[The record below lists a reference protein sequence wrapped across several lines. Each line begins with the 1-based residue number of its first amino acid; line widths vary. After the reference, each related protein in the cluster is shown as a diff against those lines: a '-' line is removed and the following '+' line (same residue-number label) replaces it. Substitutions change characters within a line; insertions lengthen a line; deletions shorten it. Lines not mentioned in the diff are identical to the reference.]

1 MTILTNKSLSKNEAI
16 NKKVLDGP
24 KDNRFVQTVRGIL
37 NPLYYL
43 ERNYKTSVAIFTGK
57 FTNFPPQVIISNPQA
72 IQEIFTADSKLF
84 ESGTGNQIAL
94 PLVGS
99 NSLLLLD
106 GDRHL
111 QQRKLLMPPF
121 HGERMKAYGQIIR
134 NTTEKVIN
142 NWTPGNSVIAHSTM
156 QEISLEVIL
165 HAVFGLSEGERYQ
178 QIQQLII
185 NMFSLFSNPLSATF
199 LFFKSLQQ
207 DLGAWSPWGGFLR
220 QRQRLDELLYQE
232 IRDRK
237 TQSEPLG
244 EDILSLLISAR
255 DEAGQPMSD
264 VELRDELM
272 TILFAGHETTATSLS
287 WALYWIHYLPE
298 VREKL
303 LAELN
308 SLGEHPDLNAIA
320 RLPYLNAVCQ
330 ETLRI
335 YPVAML
341 ALNRIVKQ
349 PLEIAGYRF
358 EPGTLIVPCVYLTHH
373 REDLYPDSHQFRPER
388 FLERSFTPAE
398 YLPFGGGNRRCIGM
412 AFALYEMKL
421 VLTTLLSQWQ
431 LALADNEPIQAVRVG
446 ALLRPETG
454 VNLIV
459 QGQRSH
465 SSHLKA
471 EPSII

>member
-1 MTILTNKSLSKNEAI
+1 MTIPTENTHSQNHATNKL
-16 NKKVLDGP
+16 LDGP
-24 KDNRFVQTVRGIL
+24 KDARFVQTVRGIL

-43 ERNYKTSVAIFTGK
+43 DSNYQRYGDIFLSQSSI
-57 FTNFPPQVIISNPQA
+57 FPPQVIISNPQA
-72 IQEIFTADSKLF
+72 IQEIFTADAKLF
-84 ESGTGNQIAL
+84 KSGTVNHITL

-106 GDRHL
+106 GARHL

-142 NWTPGNSVIAHSTM
+142 NWTPGKSVIAQSTM
-156 QEISLEVIL
+156 QQISLEVIL

-178 QIQQLII
+178 QIQQLMI
-185 NMFSLFSNPLSATF
+185 NMFSLFSNPLNATF
-199 LFFKSLQQ
+199 LFIKSLQK

-237 TQSEPLG
+237 TLSQPLG

-255 DEAGQPMSD
+255 DEAGGPMSD

-272 TILFAGHETTATSLS
+272 TILFGGHETTATALA
-287 WALYWIHYLPE
+287 WALYWIHYIPE

-303 LAELN
+303 LQELN
-308 SLGEHPDLNAIA
+308 SLDVKNCDPA
-320 RLPYLNAVCQ
+320 RITKLPYLNAVCC

-335 YPVAML
+335 YPVLFFTFPRLVQAPMQL
-341 ALNRIVKQ
+341 M
-349 PLEIAGYRF
+349 GYNI
-358 EPGTLIVPCVYLTHH
+358 PKGMVLSPCIYLVHH
-373 REDLYPDSHQFRPER
+373 RPDIYPEPKRFKPER
-388 FLERSFTPAE
+388 FLERQFSPYE

-412 AFALYEMKL
+412 AFAMFEMKL
-421 VLTTLLSQWQ
+421 VLAKVLSRYSLE
-431 LALADNEPIQAVRVG
+431 LAENSPVMPVRRGVTMAPAGGVRLAVKGRI
-446 ALLRPETG
+446 
-454 VNLIV
+454 
-459 QGQRSH
+459 
-465 SSHLKA
+465 
-471 EPSII
+471 

>member
-43 ERNYKTSVAIFTGK
+43 ERNYRRYGDFFTSK
-57 FTNFPPQVIISNPQA
+57 FSNFPPQVIISNPQA
-72 IQEIFTADSKLF
+72 IQEIFTSDSKLF
-84 ESGTGNQIAL
+84 ESGTGNQIML

-121 HGERMKAYGQIIR
+121 HGERMKAYGQIIC

-142 NWTPGNSVIAHSTM
+142 NWTPGNSVIAQSTM

-165 HAVFGLSEGERYQ
+165 HAVFGLSAGERYQ
-178 QIQQLII
+178 QIQQLLV
-185 NMFSLFSNPLSATF
+185 NMLNFFSNPLSATF
-199 LFFKSLQQ
+199 LFIKSLQK
-207 DLGAWSPWGGFLR
+207 DLGAGSPWGGFIR

-232 IRDRK
+232 IRERK
-237 TQSEPLG
+237 TLSQPLG
-244 EDILSLLISAR
+244 DDILSLLISAR

-272 TILFAGHETTATSLS
+272 TMLFAGHETTATALA

-298 VREKL
+298 VRDKL
-303 LAELN
+303 LQELEACGNELN
-308 SLGEHPDLNAIA
+308 PNTVAK
-320 RLPYLNAVCQ
+320 LPYLNAVCS

-335 YPVAML
+335 YPI
-341 ALNRIVKQ
+341 ALFTFPRITKASIK
-349 PLEIAGYRF
+349 LMGYEF
-358 EPGTLIVPCVYLTHH
+358 APGTML
-373 REDLYPDSHQFRPER
+373 S
-388 FLERSFTPAE
+388 A
-398 YLPFGGGNRRCIGM
+398 CI
-412 AFALYEMKL
+412 
-421 VLTTLLSQWQ
+421 
-431 LALADNEPIQAVRVG
+431 
-446 ALLRPETG
+446 
-454 VNLIV
+454 
-459 QGQRSH
+459 
-465 SSHLKA
+465 
-471 EPSII
+471 